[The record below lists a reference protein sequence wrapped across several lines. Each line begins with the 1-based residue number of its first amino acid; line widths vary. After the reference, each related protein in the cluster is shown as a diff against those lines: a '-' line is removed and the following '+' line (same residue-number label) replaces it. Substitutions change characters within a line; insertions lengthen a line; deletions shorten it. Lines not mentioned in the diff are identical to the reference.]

1 MDTWLKLAWTDEFL
15 TWEPAEYNGTSGIYL
30 PSDSVWKPDI
40 TFYENFDLS
49 FQRFKSDTV
58 VYVTS
63 TGHLT
68 WFVTTMFV
76 SGCAIRVTWFP
87 YDIQV
92 CDMTFGSFG
101 YTGKELEFIPAAD
114 IDANQNRYL
123 ENGVWDM
130 VATNKKQLTTHF
142 ACCDFPYYEVQY
154 RLIFKRRPDFYIKY
168 LIIPVA
174 LLSFLSL
181 MVFYLPPDSGEKVT
195 LCITNLLALVVFQ
208 QIITDNMPPSG
219 AESPI
224 IGSFFLSMIAI
235 VSVSVV
241 GTIFVIHINGISHRP
256 VPGWVDWLFLQK
268 LPRLVCL
275 NGINTSRHHFE
286 TKPADTESEKLP
298 STSFD
303 DQMEEENQNRHDWKL
318 VSLVVDRYLMV
329 VFSMVTVVITVTIFV
344 IIVIGSQRE
353 FENEMEILNNS
364 WKLFTERSL

>member
-1 MDTWLKLAWTDEFL
+1 MEVWTDEFL
-15 TWEPAEYNGTSGIYL
+15 TWDPAEYNGTSDIYL
-30 PSDSVWKPDI
+30 PSDAVWKPDI
-40 TFYENFDLS
+40 TFYENVDLF

-101 YTGKELEFIPAAD
+101 YTGKELELIPETGK
-114 IDANQNRYL
+114 DANQNRYV

-130 VATNKKQLTTHF
+130 VATNKKQMTTYF
-142 ACCDFPYYEVQY
+142 SCCDFPFYEVQY
-154 RLIFKRRPDFYIKY
+154 RLIFKRRPGFYIKY
-168 LIIPVA
+168 LIIPVF
-174 LLSFLSL
+174 LLSVLSL

-208 QIITDNMPPSG
+208 QIISDNMPPSG

-235 VSVSVV
+235 VSSSVV
-241 GTIFVIHINGISHRP
+241 GTILVIHMNGISRRP
-256 VPGWVDWLFLQK
+256 VPGWVDWLLLQK

-275 NGINTSRHHFE
+275 HAIKASPHHFE
-286 TKPADTESEKLP
+286 TKPADTESEKL
-298 STSFD
+298 SSNIFD
-303 DQMEEENQNRHDWKL
+303 DQMEHEKRNRYDWKL
-318 VSLVVDRYLMV
+318 VALVVDRYLLV
-329 VFSMVTVVITVTIFV
+329 IFSTATVVITGALLT
-344 IIVIGSQRE
+344 IIVTGSARE
-353 FENEMEILNNS
+353 YEHEMEILNNS
-364 WKLFTERSL
+364 WKLFTERWL